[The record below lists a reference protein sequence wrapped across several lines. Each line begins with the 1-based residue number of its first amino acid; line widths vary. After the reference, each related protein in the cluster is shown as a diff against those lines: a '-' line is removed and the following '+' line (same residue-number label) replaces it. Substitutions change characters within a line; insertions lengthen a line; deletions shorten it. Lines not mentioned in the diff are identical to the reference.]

1 VHENLL
7 DGTDAA
13 LSGPAGSGGHRVQG
27 TVLVAGRGVSRK
39 AERAGSNWAVLPLD
53 GPGCLVLA
61 VGALVTEVT
70 STLDKLCA
78 EFLQ

>member
-1 VHENLL
+1 
-7 DGTDAA
+7 
-13 LSGPAGSGGHRVQG
+13 
-27 TVLVAGRGVSRK
+27 VSRK
-39 AERAGSNWAVLPLD
+39 AERAGPNWAVLPLD

-70 STLDKLCA
+70 GTLDKLCA